1 MATPFI
7 AQRSSM
13 DFSLSDATREFR
25 EEVRA
30 FLRERLPD
38 DIARRH
44 ARGYHTPKD
53 DLKHWQA
60 ILHQKGWSAPN
71 WPRQWGGP
79 GWSPIQQFI
88 FEDECALADAPLPS
102 PFGLKLVGPVIY
114 TFGSNEQKAK
124 YLPKILSGETFWC
137 QGFSEPGAGSDLA
150 SLQTEARADGDSF
163 IVNGRKIWTT
173 EAHFADMMFCLA
185 RTEKTERQQDGISF
199 LLLDMGDSGMTVRPI
214 ATIDSGHTVNEV
226 FIDDVRVPKTDLVGQ
241 PGKGWSYAKFLL
253 DNERTTNS
261 FVHRSKREFRKMMN
275 IARGTMVN
283 GRPLLD
289 DEAFRRRAARVEI
302 DLKALEWAVLRM
314 LSGEVPDPSASASAL
329 KLKGS
334 SIQHEILDLA
344 ISAMGPSII
353 PFYPDTESAPS
364 DNLPFWAPE
373 EAPGLMAQYLYRRA
387 GTIYAGTS
395 EVQRSIIYKQLSRR

>member
-1 MATPFI
+1 
-7 AQRSSM
+7 M
-13 DFSLSDATREFR
+13 DFSLSPDERAFR

-30 FLRERLPD
+30 FLRERLPR

-44 ARGYHTPKD
+44 ARGYHPPKA
-53 DLKHWQA
+53 DLKRWQA
-60 ILHQKGWSAPN
+60 ILHEKGWSAPG
-71 WPRQWGGP
+71 WPREWGGP
-79 GWSPIQQFI
+79 GWSAIQQFI

-114 TFGSNEQKAK
+114 TFGSDEQKAK

-137 QGFSEPGAGSDLA
+137 QGFSEPGSGSDLA
-150 SLQTEARADGDSF
+150 SLQTKGERDGDDF
-163 IVNGRKIWTT
+163 VVNGRKIWTT

-185 RTEKTERQQDGISF
+185 RTEKSERQQDGISF
-199 LLLDMGDSGMTVRPI
+199 LLIDMNDPGMTVRPI

-226 FIDDVRVPKTDLVGQ
+226 FIDDVRVPGHDLVGE

-261 FVHRSKREFRKMMN
+261 FVHRSKRDFRRMMD
-275 IARGTMVN
+275 IARTAKGDGGSV
-283 GRPLLD
+283 LE

-344 ISAMGPSII
+344 IAAMGPDMI
-353 PFYPDTESAPS
+353 PFYPDTEQGPG
-364 DNLPFWAPE
+364 DNLPFWTPD

-395 EVQRSIIYKQLSRR
+395 EVQRGIIYKQLSRR

>member
-1 MATPFI
+1 
-7 AQRSSM
+7 M
-13 DFSLSDATREFR
+13 DFSLSESERGFR

-30 FLRERLPD
+30 FLRENLPA

-53 DLKHWQA
+53 DLKRWQA
-60 ILHQKGWSAPN
+60 ILHEKGWSAPS
-71 WPRQWGGP
+71 WPAQWGGP

-114 TFGSNEQKAK
+114 TYGSEEQKK
-124 YLPKILSGETFWC
+124 TYLPRILSGETFWC

-150 SLQTEARADGDSF
+150 SLQTRGDRDGRDF

-185 RTEKTERQQDGISF
+185 RTEKTAKPQDGISF
-199 LLLDMGDSGMTVRPI
+199 LLIDMTDPGMTVRPI

-226 FIDDVRVPKTDLVGQ
+226 FIDNVRVPAENLVGE
-241 PGKGWSYAKFLL
+241 PGKGWTYAKFLL

-261 FVHRSKREFRKMMN
+261 FVHRSKRDFRRMMD
-275 IARGTMVN
+275 IARKANCN
-283 GRPLLD
+283 GASMLD

-314 LSGEVPDPSASASAL
+314 LSGDVPDPSASASAL

-334 SIQHEILDLA
+334 SIQHDILDLA
-344 ISAMGPSII
+344 ISAMGPDMI
-353 PFYPDTESAPS
+353 PFYPETARLPG
-364 DNLPFWAPE
+364 DNLPLWAPD

-395 EVQRSIIYKQLSRR
+395 EVQRGIIYKQLSRR

>member
-1 MATPFI
+1 
-7 AQRSSM
+7 M
-13 DFSLSDATREFR
+13 DFSLSDAERAFR
-25 EEVRA
+25 DDVRA
-30 FLRERLPD
+30 FLRDNLPA
-38 DIARRH
+38 DIARRN
-44 ARGYHTPKD
+44 ARGYHPPKD
-53 DLKHWQA
+53 DLKRWQA
-60 ILHQKGWSAPN
+60 ILHAKGWSAPA
-71 WPRQWGGP
+71 WPVEWGGP

-114 TFGSNEQKAK
+114 TFGSDEQKRR

-150 SLQTEARADGDSF
+150 SLQTRADLEGDTF
-163 IVNGRKIWTT
+163 VVNGRKIWTT

-185 RTEKTERQQDGISF
+185 RTEKTGKQQEGISF
-199 LLLDMGDSGMTVRPI
+199 LLLDMKDPGVTVRPI

-226 FIDDVRVPKTDLVGQ
+226 FIDNVRVPATELVGER
-241 PGKGWSYAKFLL
+241 GKGWTYAKFLL

-261 FVHRSKREFRKMMN
+261 FIHRSKRDFRRMMD
-275 IARGTMVN
+275 IARTTVED
-283 GRPLLD
+283 GRPIID
-289 DEAFRRRAARVEI
+289 GEAFRHRAARVEI

-314 LSGEVPDPSASASAL
+314 LSGDVPDPSASASAL

-334 SIQHEILDLA
+334 SIQHAILDLA
-344 ISAMGPSII
+344 ISAMGPDVIQ
-353 PFYPDTESAPS
+353 FYPDTEQAYG
-364 DNLPFWAPE
+364 DNQPLRIPD

-395 EVQRSIIYKQLSRR
+395 EVQRGIIFKQLSRR

>member
-1 MATPFI
+1 
-7 AQRSSM
+7 M
-13 DFSLSDATREFR
+13 DFLLSDATRGFR
-25 EEVRA
+25 EEVRG
-30 FLRERLPD
+30 FLRERLSK

-53 DLKHWQA
+53 DLKRWQA
-60 ILHQKGWSAPN
+60 ILNQQGWSAPN
-71 WPRQWGGP
+71 WPREWGGP

-114 TFGSNEQKAK
+114 TFGSHEQRRK

-150 SLQTEARADGDSF
+150 SLQTRAKADGDSF

-185 RTEKTERQQDGISF
+185 RTEKTDRQQDGISF
-199 LLLDMGDSGMTVRPI
+199 LLLDMRDRGVTVRPI
-214 ATIDSGHTVNEV
+214 GTIDSGHTVNEV
-226 FIDDVRVPKTDLVGQ
+226 FIDNVRVAKTDLVGQ
-241 PGKGWSYAKFLL
+241 PGKGWTYAKFLL
-253 DNERTTNS
+253 DNERTSNS
-261 FVHRSKREFRKMMN
+261 FVHRSKRDFRRMMS
-275 IARGTMVN
+275 IARETTMN
-283 GRPLLD
+283 GCALLD
-289 DEAFRRRAARVEI
+289 DETFRRRASRVEI

-344 ISAMGPSII
+344 ISAMGPSVI
-353 PFYPDTESAPS
+353 PFYPDTERDPS

-395 EVQRSIIYKQLSRR
+395 EVQRGIIYKQLSRR

>member
-1 MATPFI
+1 
-7 AQRSSM
+7 M
-13 DFSLSDATREFR
+13 DFSLSDAERAFR
-25 EEVRA
+25 DDVRA
-30 FLRERLPD
+30 FLRDNLPA
-38 DIARRH
+38 DIARRN
-44 ARGYHTPKD
+44 ARGYHPPKD
-53 DLKHWQA
+53 DLKRWQA
-60 ILHQKGWSAPN
+60 ILHAKGWSAPA
-71 WPRQWGGP
+71 WPAEWGGP

-114 TFGSNEQKAK
+114 TFGSDDQKRR

-150 SLQTEARADGDSF
+150 SLQTRADLEGDTF
-163 IVNGRKIWTT
+163 VVNGRKIWTT

-185 RTEKTERQQDGISF
+185 RTEKTGKQQEGISF
-199 LLLDMGDSGMTVRPI
+199 LLLDMNDPGVTVRPI

-226 FIDDVRVPKTDLVGQ
+226 FIDNVRVLATELVGER
-241 PGKGWSYAKFLL
+241 GKGWTYAKFLL

-261 FVHRSKREFRKMMN
+261 FIHRSKRDFRRMMD
-275 IARGTMVN
+275 IARTTVED
-283 GRPLLD
+283 GRPIID
-289 DEAFRRRAARVEI
+289 GEAFRHRAARVEI

-314 LSGEVPDPSASASAL
+314 LSGDVPDPSASASAL

-334 SIQHEILDLA
+334 SIQHAILDLA
-344 ISAMGPSII
+344 ISAMGPDII
-353 PFYPDTESAPS
+353 QFYPDTEQAHG
-364 DNLPFWAPE
+364 DNQPLRIPD

-395 EVQRSIIYKQLSRR
+395 EVQRGIIFKQLSRR

>member
-1 MATPFI
+1 
-7 AQRSSM
+7 M
-13 DFSLSDATREFR
+13 DFSLSDAERAFR
-25 EEVRA
+25 DEVRA
-30 FLRERLPD
+30 FLRDNLPA

-44 ARGYHTPKD
+44 ARGYHPPKD
-53 DLKHWQA
+53 DLKRWQA
-60 ILHQKGWSAPN
+60 ILHSKGWSAPA
-71 WPRQWGGP
+71 WPSEWGGP

-114 TFGSNEQKAK
+114 TFGSDEQKRR

-150 SLQTEARADGDSF
+150 SLQTRAELEGDVF
-163 IVNGRKIWTT
+163 VVNGRKIWTT

-185 RTEKTERQQDGISF
+185 RTEKTGKQQEGISF
-199 LLLDMGDSGMTVRPI
+199 LLLDMKDPGVTVRPI

-226 FIDDVRVPKTDLVGQ
+226 FIDNVRVPATELVGER
-241 PGKGWSYAKFLL
+241 GKGWTYAKFLL

-261 FVHRSKREFRKMMN
+261 FIHRSKRDFKRMMD
-275 IARGTMVN
+275 IARTTVED
-283 GRPLLD
+283 GRPIID
-289 DEAFRRRAARVEI
+289 GETFRHRAARVEI

-314 LSGEVPDPSASASAL
+314 LSGDVPDPSASASAL

-334 SIQHEILDLA
+334 SIQHAILELA
-344 ISAMGPSII
+344 ISAMGPDVIE
-353 PFYPDTESAPS
+353 FYPDTEQTYG
-364 DNLPFWAPE
+364 NNTPFRIPD

-395 EVQRSIIYKQLSRR
+395 EVQRGIIFKQLSRR

>member
-1 MATPFI
+1 
-7 AQRSSM
+7 M
-13 DFSLSDATREFR
+13 DFSLSDAERAFR
-25 EEVRA
+25 DEVRA
-30 FLRERLPD
+30 FLRDNLPA
-38 DIARRH
+38 DIARRN
-44 ARGYHTPKD
+44 ARGYHPPKD
-53 DLKHWQA
+53 DLKRWQA
-60 ILHQKGWSAPN
+60 ILHAKGWSAPA
-71 WPRQWGGP
+71 WPSEWGGP

-114 TFGSNEQKAK
+114 TFGSDDQKRR

-150 SLQTEARADGDSF
+150 SLQTRADLEGDVF
-163 IVNGRKIWTT
+163 VVNGRKIWTT

-185 RTEKTERQQDGISF
+185 RTEKTGKQQEGISF
-199 LLLDMGDSGMTVRPI
+199 LLLDMKDPGVTVRPI

-226 FIDDVRVPKTDLVGQ
+226 FIDNVRVPATDLVGER
-241 PGKGWSYAKFLL
+241 GKGWTYAKFLL

-261 FVHRSKREFRKMMN
+261 FIHRSKRDFKRMMD
-275 IARGTMVN
+275 IACTTVED
-283 GRPLLD
+283 GRPIID
-289 DEAFRRRAARVEI
+289 GEAFRHRAARVEI

-314 LSGEVPDPSASASAL
+314 LSGDVPDPSASASAL

-334 SIQHEILDLA
+334 SIQHAILDLA
-344 ISAMGPSII
+344 ISAMGPDVIE
-353 PFYPDTESAPS
+353 FYPDTEQTYG
-364 DNLPFWAPE
+364 DNKPFRIPD

-395 EVQRSIIYKQLSRR
+395 EVQRGIIFKQLSRR